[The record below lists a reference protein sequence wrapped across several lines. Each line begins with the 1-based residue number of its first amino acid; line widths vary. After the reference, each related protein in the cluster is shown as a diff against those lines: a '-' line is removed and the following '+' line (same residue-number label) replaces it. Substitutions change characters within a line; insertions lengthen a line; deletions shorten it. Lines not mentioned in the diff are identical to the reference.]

1 MNTWQIVKMNSHL
14 ARSAKKKAVW
24 RSAYLLRRHSKYSAI
39 CQKYTPTD
47 FRKKKYRMEMS
58 YTTLSSTRLREKQKS
73 ASIILYR
80 ETVNKIN

>member
-1 MNTWQIVKMNSHL
+1 
-14 ARSAKKKAVW
+14 
-24 RSAYLLRRHSKYSAI
+24 
-39 CQKYTPTD
+39 
-47 FRKKKYRMEMS
+47 MEMS